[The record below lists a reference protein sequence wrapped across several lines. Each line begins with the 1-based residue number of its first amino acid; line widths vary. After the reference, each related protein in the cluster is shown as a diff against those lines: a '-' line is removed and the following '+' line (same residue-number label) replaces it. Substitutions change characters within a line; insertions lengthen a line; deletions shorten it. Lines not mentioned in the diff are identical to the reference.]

1 MALWTRR
8 TFLSSSIAAAGTL
21 SAAAR
26 AEPHNGKDG
35 RKPVRANRIDVH
47 QHLLP
52 PEFVAA
58 LDRHGM
64 SAWAPSSWSVE
75 GALAMMD
82 EQEIATGLLSLST
95 PGPNLGDDAEG
106 RSLARQVNERL
117 ADLVKNKPD
126 RFGMFASVPLPDI
139 DGSLEATRH
148 AYDDLGTD
156 GVVLLTNTRGTYLG
170 DPAFEPVMAELNRR
184 SAVILIHP
192 GPLPG
197 PPIKGIHPSLADFC
211 LDTTRAAIS
220 LVANGVPRRY
230 PQLKMILAHAG
241 GFVPYAA
248 YRISSL
254 SNVINPNVDSH
265 AMLEDL
271 SSFYF
276 DTALSGSP
284 TVLPSLLP
292 FAKPAHV
299 LFGSDWPYSPNRTVG
314 FFTSN
319 LDEYQGLDTAGH
331 AALNRKSAEALFPR
345 LAKYGAAGSG
355 KLT

>member
-1 MALWTRR
+1 MANWTRR
-8 TFLSSSIAAAGTL
+8 TFIGSGLIATGTLRAAAMNERPK
-21 SAAAR
+21 A
-26 AEPHNGKDG
+26 GKEGSVVD
-35 RKPVRANRIDVH
+35 ANRIDVH

-64 SAWAPSSWSVE
+64 SAWAPFKWSVE
-75 GALAMMD
+75 GAIAMMD
-82 EQEIATGLLSLST
+82 SNHISTGVLSLST

-106 RSLARQVNERL
+106 RVLTKQVNERL
-117 ADLVKNKPD
+117 AGMVKERPD

-139 DGSLEATRH
+139 DGSLEAIRH
-148 AYDDLGTD
+148 AYDELATD
-156 GVVLLTNTRGTYLG
+156 GVVLLTNTRGIYLG

-184 SAVILIHP
+184 KAVVLIHP

-220 LVANGVPRRY
+220 LVSSGVPRRY
-230 PQLKMILAHAG
+230 PQLRMILAHAG

-248 YRISSL
+248 YRVATL
-254 SNVINPNVDSH
+254 SNVINPDVNSA

-292 FAKPAHV
+292 FAKPHHV
-299 LFGSDWPYSPNRTVG
+299 LFGSDSPYSPERAVE
-314 FFTSN
+314 FFTGN
-319 LDEYQGLDTAGH
+319 LDEYKGLDHAGH
-331 AALNRKSAEALFPR
+331 AAINRSNAEMLFPR
-345 LAKYGAAGSG
+345 LAKRTSH
-355 KLT
+355 T

>member
-1 MALWTRR
+1 MAFWTRR
-8 TFLSSSIAAAGTL
+8 TFVSSTLAAAGTL

-26 AEPHNGKDG
+26 GYAQRAGTG
-35 RKPVRANRIDVH
+35 RTAVNANRIDVH

-58 LDRHGM
+58 LDKHGM
-64 SAWAPSSWSVE
+64 SAWAPFSWSAE
-75 GALAMMD
+75 GAIAMMD
-82 EQEIATGLLSLST
+82 EQQIATGILSLST

-106 RSLARQVNERL
+106 RVLTKQVNERL
-117 ADLVKNKPD
+117 ADLVKAKPD

-139 DGSLEATRH
+139 DGSLEAIRH

-156 GVVLLTNTRGTYLG
+156 GVVLLTNTRGMYLG

-184 SAVILIHP
+184 KAVILIHP

-220 LVANGVPRRY
+220 LVSNGVPRRY
-230 PQLKMILAHAG
+230 PQLRMILAHAG

-254 SNVINPNVDSH
+254 SNVINPNVDAQ

-292 FAKPAHV
+292 FAKPGHV
-299 LFGSDWPYSPNRTVG
+299 LYGSDWPYSPNKTVG
-314 FFTSN
+314 FFTGN
-319 LDEYQGLDTAGH
+319 LDAYKGLDSAGH
-331 AALNRKSAEALFPR
+331 AALNRKNGEALFPR
-345 LAKYGAAGSG
+345 LAKYTSAAKVTG
-355 KLT
+355 